1 MTNVRKALREI
12 IAAPGLVPIAGC
24 YDVLSA
30 KMAERA
36 GFAVVHVGGYNL
48 SACHLGLPDVGY
60 LTLAENVAYTQRIA
74 SVLKVPL
81 IADGDDGYGNY
92 LNVGRLIVE
101 MERAG
106 VAGIHVEDQV
116 LPKRCGHMAGKR
128 VVPKGDMVQK
138 LKAAVDAR
146 RDEDF
151 VIIARTDAI
160 AVTGIDD
167 AIDRARAYKEAG
179 ADVLFVEAPVD
190 EAQFERVVKEVPG
203 PLLYNWVFKGKS
215 PMLPAARIRELG
227 YKFVLCTDVLLAVA
241 RTLEEFFAEM
251 KSDGTCAAFG
261 DRMMAF
267 DDFNTFIGLDAV
279 AALDRR
285 YGGA

>member
-1 MTNVRKALREI
+1 MSAARKALRRI
-12 IAAPGLVPIAGC
+12 IAEPGLVPIAGC
-24 YDVLSA
+24 YDVLSV

-36 GFAVVHVGGYNL
+36 GFPVVHSSGYNL

-60 LTLAENVAYTQRIA
+60 LTMAENVAYTARMA
-74 SVLKVPL
+74 ANVDVPL

-92 LNVGRLIVE
+92 LNVGRLIVD

-106 VAGIHVEDQV
+106 VAGIHIEDQV

-128 VVPKGDMVQK
+128 VVPQADMVQK
-138 LKAAVDAR
+138 IKAAVDAR
-146 RDEDF
+146 RDPDF

-167 AIDRARAYKEAG
+167 AIARARAYREAG
-179 ADVLFVEAPVD
+179 ADVSFVEAPVD
-190 EAQFERVVKEVPG
+190 EAQFQRIVKDVPG

-215 PMLPAARIRELG
+215 PMLPAARIRALG

-241 RTLEEFFAEM
+241 DTVSEFFKEM
-251 KSDGTCAAFG
+251 KSAGTCAGFG
-261 DRMMAF
+261 DRMMSF
-267 DDFNTFIGLDAV
+267 DDFNDLIGLGRV
-279 AALDRR
+279 SALDRR